1 MLETT
6 RYVMTEPGQP
16 LAAVQAPS
24 PELEE
29 GQVLVEV
36 AGCGVCHTDLGF
48 YYDGVRTRHELP
60 LALGH
65 EVSGFVVEAGA
76 GAEGWVGKA
85 VVVPAVIPCGECA
98 DCQDGLGAIC
108 TRQIMPGNDCDGGFA
123 SHLVVP
129 ARGLC
134 EVPGCTDPEAKLGE
148 SGVTLRE
155 LAVVADA
162 VSTPYQAVKLA
173 EVGEGDLAVVIG
185 AGGVGGYAVQ
195 IAAVFGAKV
204 IALDVDDAKLE
215 RAKAAGAVHTI
226 NVRDLDTR
234 GIKKAIKEYAKEASL
249 PRTRWKILECSGT
262 RAGQDTAFALVNH
275 GAVLMVV
282 GFTMDKLELRLS
294 NLMAFHA
301 RVQGNWGCLPELY
314 PELLELV
321 LAGKV
326 EVSEHV
332 VLEPLENINEVFE
345 AVHAG
350 QRARRVVLV
359 PEKEME

>member
-1 MLETT
+1 MQETT
-6 RYVMTEPGQP
+6 RYVMTGAGEP
-16 LAAVQAPS
+16 LAEVHAPS
-24 PELEE
+24 PELGPGE
-29 GQVLVEV
+29 VLVEV

-65 EVSGFVVEAGA
+65 EVSGFVVEVGA
-76 GAEGWVGKA
+76 GAEAWAGKA
-85 VVVPAVIPCGECA
+85 VIVPAVIPCGDCRDCA
-98 DCQDGLGAIC
+98 DGLGAIC
-108 TRQIMPGNDCDGGFA
+108 TRQIMPGNDCHGGFA

-129 ARGLC
+129 TRGLC
-134 EVPGCTDPEAKLGE
+134 EVPDCSDPSEQLGA

-162 VSTPYQAVKLA
+162 VSTPYQAVRLA
-173 EVGEGDLAVVIG
+173 DLCEGDLAVVIG

-195 IAAVFGAKV
+195 IASVFGAHV
-204 IALDVDDAKLE
+204 VALDVDDGKLE
-215 RAKAAGAVHTI
+215 RARASGAVHTI
-226 NVRDLDTR
+226 NVRDLDSR
-234 GIKKAIKEYAKEASL
+234 DIKRAVASFAKEAGL
-249 PRTRWKILECSGT
+249 PTTRWRIFECSGT
-262 RAGQDTAFALVNH
+262 RAGQGAAFALVNH

-282 GFTMDKLELRLS
+282 GFTRDKLELRLS

-326 EVSEHV
+326 RVSEHV
-332 VLEPLENINEVFE
+332 ALEPLKNINEVFE

-350 QRARRVVLV
+350 RCSRRVVLV
-359 PEKEME
+359 PEKETE